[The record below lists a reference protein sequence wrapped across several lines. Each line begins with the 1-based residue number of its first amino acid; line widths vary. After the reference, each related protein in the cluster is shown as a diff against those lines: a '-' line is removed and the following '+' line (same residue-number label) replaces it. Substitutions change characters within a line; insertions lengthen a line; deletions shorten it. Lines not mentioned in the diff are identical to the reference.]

1 MISLKY
7 RNRNLIIFAIDFSNL
22 KFNISNLKF
31 KNMYPEEMV
40 KPMRAELTEAG
51 FQELYSAEAVENALK
66 NEGTTLVVINSV
78 CGCAARNARP
88 GAKMSLDG
96 AKKPSQLV
104 TVFAG
109 VDKEA
114 VDAARQHMFPFPPSS
129 PCMALFKDGELVH
142 MLERHHIEGRPAELI
157 AENLKDAYNEFC

>member
-1 MISLKY
+1 MTFIKLQFLKLCNFV
-7 RNRNLIIFAIDFSNL
+7 NRIIKHTI
-22 KFNISNLKF
+22 
-31 KNMYPEEMV
+31 MYPEEMV
-40 KPMRAELTEAG
+40 KPMKAELTDAG
-51 FQELYSAEAVENALK
+51 FQELYSAADVDNVLAK
-66 NEGTTLVVINSV
+66 EGTTLVVINSV

-109 VDKEA
+109 VDKDA

>member
-1 MISLKY
+1 
-7 RNRNLIIFAIDFSNL
+7 
-22 KFNISNLKF
+22 
-31 KNMYPEEMV
+31 MYPEEMV
-40 KPMRAELTEAG
+40 KPMRAELYDAG
-51 FQELYSAEAVENALK
+51 FQDLYSAEAVEQAISK
-66 NEGTTLVVINSV
+66 TGTTLVVINSV

-88 GAKMSLDG
+88 GAKMSLENI
-96 AKKPSQLV
+96 KKPSNLV

-114 VDAARQHMFPFPPSS
+114 VDKAREHMFPFPPSS

-157 AENLKDAYNEFC
+157 AENLKDAFNEYC

>member
-1 MISLKY
+1 
-7 RNRNLIIFAIDFSNL
+7 
-22 KFNISNLKF
+22 
-31 KNMYPEEMV
+31 MYPEEMV
-40 KPMRAELTEAG
+40 RPMRAELSDAG
-51 FQELYSAEAVENALK
+51 FQDLYSAEEVKNALSK
-66 NEGTTLVVINSV
+66 EGTTLVVVNSV

-88 GAKMSLDG
+88 GAKMSLEN
-96 AKKPSQLV
+96 AKKPNNLI

-114 VDAARQHMFPFPPSS
+114 VTEAREHMFPFPPSS

-157 AENLKDAYNEFC
+157 AENLKDAYNEYC

>member
-1 MISLKY
+1 
-7 RNRNLIIFAIDFSNL
+7 
-22 KFNISNLKF
+22 
-31 KNMYPEEMV
+31 MYPEEMV
-40 KPMRAELTEAG
+40 NPMRAELTDAG
-51 FQELYSAEAVENALK
+51 FKNLYTADDVKSAIKA
-66 NEGTTLVVINSV
+66 EGTTLVVINSV

-88 GAKMSLDG
+88 GAKMSLEG
-96 AKKPSQLV
+96 GKKPANLI

-114 VDAARQHMFPFPPSS
+114 VDAARAEMFPFPPSS

-157 AENLKDAYNEFC
+157 AENLKDAYSEFC